1 MKFSAPRGTKDI
13 LPEEAARWQWLE
25 AQFREQCRLY
35 GFQEIRT
42 PLFEETELFARST
55 GEETEIVTKQMYTF
69 TDRGGRSLTLRPE
82 GTPGVV
88 RAYLQ
93 SGMADKGGVQ
103 RLFYFGPFFRYER
116 PQAGRFRQFHQAG
129 VEVFGTGGP
138 QMDAEV
144 IALLLDFLKSLGIEG
159 AVLKINSTGCKVCR
173 EVYREALRKALAP
186 VLDQLCE
193 WCQERYKGNTL
204 RILDEKRPSCR
215 ALFGEL
221 PSILDYLDEGCKEH
235 FAGLRAQLDLLEIP
249 YEIDS
254 KIVRGLDYYSRTVFE
269 VSQPGIGAQDA
280 LGGGGRYDNMMEEFG
295 GKPTPA
301 VGWAAGVD
309 RIMGALFD
317 QKKNKDV
324 EEFLLQ
330 IRRHHAY
337 SLSPKVFIVNIG
349 LEARRYILPLLN
361 ALHNAQISAI
371 DDPLGR
377 SPKTQMKEAAQRN
390 CRWAVIIGENE
401 SRQGIVKLHDMESGS
416 ESDINR
422 DNLAQELRKRLAEE
436 KKATTE

>member
-129 VEVFGTGGP
+129 VEVFGTDGP

-173 EVYREALRKALAP
+173 EAYREALRKALAP

-235 FAGLRAQLDLLEIP
+235 FAGLRAQLDLLKIP
-249 YEIDS
+249 YEIDP
-254 KIVRGLDYYSRTVFE
+254 KIVRGLDYYTRTVFE

-280 LGGGGRYDNMMEEFG
+280 LGGGGRYDNMVEEFG

-309 RIMGALFD
+309 RILGALEA
-317 QKKNKDV
+317 NN
-324 EEFLLQ
+324 
-330 IRRHHAY
+330 R
-337 SLSPKVFIVNIG
+337 IG
-349 LEARRYILPLLN
+349 LQQEQPVYVATAMQQNGDAIICLIKELRQ
-361 ALHNAQISAI
+361 AGISAI
-371 DDPLGR
+371 NNPLGR
-377 SPKTQMKEAAQRN
+377 NLKAQMKDAARLGSA
-390 CRWAVIIGENE
+390 WVVIIGEDELANGTAILRNME
-401 SRQGIVKLHDMESGS
+401 NGEQQIVQREELVQKLRNGLEQKSS
-416 ESDINR
+416 
-422 DNLAQELRKRLAEE
+422 
-436 KKATTE
+436 